1 MMRELIFQAIIT
13 DATLN
18 GLGITDDSS
27 FAVDVDTPSQRPFLQ
42 LRWGRNDEGLDSVT
56 RRNLVIWVHDQP
68 GDYTEIDA
76 IILRLRALIPALVA
90 QPNVNGWLVGAE
102 WAGDSED
109 LVDDGHRTIARN
121 TSFVLIGSGQ

>member
-1 MMRELIFQAIIT
+1 MRTRLYQAIIA

-18 GLGITDDSS
+18 GLGITDSSS
-27 FAVDVDTPSQRPFLQ
+27 FAVDVDTPSNRPFLQ

-68 GDYTEIDA
+68 GDYTKIDS
-76 IILRLRALIPALVA
+76 IILRLRALIPGLVA
-90 QPNVNGWLVGAE
+90 QPSANGWLMGAE

-121 TSFVLIGSGQ
+121 TSFVLVGSGQ